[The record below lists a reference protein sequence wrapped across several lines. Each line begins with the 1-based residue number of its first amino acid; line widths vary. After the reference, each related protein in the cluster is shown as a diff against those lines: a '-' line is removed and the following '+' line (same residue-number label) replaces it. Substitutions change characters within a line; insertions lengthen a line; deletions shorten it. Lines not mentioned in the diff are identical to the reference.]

1 VQPTRRLG
9 VDRGIYNLASLSIIE
24 EDGGVS
30 HNENIDGMTL
40 RHVQR
45 HHERQQKKTQS
56 RGKRY
61 RSTSRRAMADEAV
74 HTTANQ
80 IVEIARQHDAQVVL
94 ENLRNLTNRGGKRK
108 RSNFNRV
115 LNRSQYQKLQKILD
129 YKLAVAGLPKPVTV
143 SAAYTSQTCPMCG
156 HQSRENRPKK
166 PDGDGFIMDKFLCQ
180 ECGYKDDADLNA
192 ARVIAMKRA
201 WREGLPQ
208 SQRPKLMVN
217 LSEKYQFKTYIKDRA
232 EMRDSGP

>member
-1 VQPTRRLG
+1 
-9 VDRGIYNLASLSIIE
+9 
-24 EDGGVS
+24 
-30 HNENIDGMTL
+30 
-40 RHVQR
+40 
-45 HHERQQKKTQS
+45 
-56 RGKRY
+56 
-61 RSTSRRAMADEAV
+61 
-74 HTTANQ
+74 
-80 IVEIARQHDAQVVL
+80 
-94 ENLRNLTNRGGKRK
+94 
-108 RSNFNRV
+108 
-115 LNRSQYQKLQKILD
+115 
-129 YKLAVAGLPKPVTV
+129 
-143 SAAYTSQTCPMCG
+143 MCG

-232 EMRDSGP
+232 EMRDSGL